1 MVTMQ
6 KLITMLICGSIL
18 LLCGCATP
26 RRIKTSSI
34 GYDCLLVGRCGV
46 PLGEIFEIEAS
57 FVSDP
62 DRNLP
67 KESRRCWLRVTAV
80 NGKRLKDPMEIGVW
94 AWDDRPKG
102 DVFRLR
108 VKEDAEY
115 EDFVTPNL
123 SETSDW
129 HHEQCLFTGLRIIEQ
144 LSPVSPR

>member
-1 MVTMQ
+1 MQ
-6 KLITMLICGSIL
+6 KLITMLICANIL

-67 KESRRCWLRVTAV
+67 KESRSSWLKVTAV

-94 AWDDRPKG
+94 AWDEKPKG
-102 DVFRLR
+102 DVFQLR
-108 VKEDAEY
+108 VIEDARY
-115 EDFVTPNL
+115 ENYVLPNL
-123 SETSDW
+123 SVDSDYC
-129 HHEQCLFTGLRIIEQ
+129 HPEQRLFTGLRIVEQ
-144 LSPVSPR
+144 LSPVSPRQ